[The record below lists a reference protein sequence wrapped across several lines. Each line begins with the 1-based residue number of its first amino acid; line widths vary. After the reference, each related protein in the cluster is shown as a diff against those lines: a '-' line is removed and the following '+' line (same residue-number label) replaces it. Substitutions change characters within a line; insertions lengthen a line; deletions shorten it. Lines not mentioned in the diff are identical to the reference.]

1 MLYRGADTVT
11 ELTTVCKRDMMMTP
25 GSGNYCSAYICCAP
39 RVVRSTTASTAAN
52 TITVTVTTVTCMHD
66 VYTHCTHLQENND
79 THAFNLETQQ
89 WECPACC
96 DVPSALTAR
105 SVFAAG
111 LWRQIRFQTSS

>member
-1 MLYRGADTVT
+1 VT